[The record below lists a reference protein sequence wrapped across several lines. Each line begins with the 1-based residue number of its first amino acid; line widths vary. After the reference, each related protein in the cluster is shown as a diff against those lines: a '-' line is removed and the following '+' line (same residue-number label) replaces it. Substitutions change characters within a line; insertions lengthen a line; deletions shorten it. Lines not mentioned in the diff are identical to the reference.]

1 MESIIGHRINYN
13 GVRALRGQQHIPSK
27 KWPKYPPGPFPFLS
41 LVPFTLDS
49 FCSSYPF
56 GSPKKFGVNWLKS
69 RNGTLINFRCN
80 GPFHHQFCTKN
91 CLHLFSISYV
101 KMRLIS
107 KPDSCADRYILAPLS
122 AYQEAKAKVIKYNL
136 CHKNCTLKLINTEHL
151 KEYFYWIIHY
161 RPPHTSR
168 FFVGRQKIFTCRLG
182 CGEFRQ
188 VCDKVGAC
196 RAISGSA
203 TSQNILSGFVG

>member
-27 KWPKYPPGPFPFLS
+27 KWLKYPPGPFPFLS

-56 GSPKKFGVNWLKS
+56 GSLVLIDWSLEMEPWSILGV
-69 RNGTLINFRCN
+69 TDHFD
-80 GPFHHQFCTKN
+80 QFCTKN

-107 KPDSCADRYILAPLS
+107 KPDSCADRYILAPLC

-168 FFVGRQKIFTCRLG
+168 FFVGRQKIFTCRLV
-182 CGEFRQ
+182 CGKFRQ
-188 VCDKVGAC
+188 VCYKIGAC
-196 RAISGSA
+196 RAISD
-203 TSQNILSGFVG
+203 VC